1 MSLDMLFEIL
11 RALERL
17 STEFTLVWLQG
28 DMNSDVGCDVITL
41 DGSGTALSP
50 CAGQVEV
57 VGRLSTDMALADMF
71 LRAIL
76 DAVTLERSTRW
87 GFELLT

>member
-28 DMNSDVGCDVITL
+28 DMNSDVRGYVIAL
-41 DGSGTALSP
+41 DGGGAALP
-50 CAGQVEV
+50 PRAGQVEV
-57 VGRLSTDMALADMF
+57 VRRLAADMALANMF
-71 LRAIL
+71 LQQH
-76 DAVTLERSTRW
+76 
-87 GFELLT
+87 